1 MSAQTL
7 LNRNSWITFAR
18 TASFLSKNFFC
29 VMIHFFKVHLCGF
42 LCYRWIISYPREQ
55 GLLLIF
61 NGGHKRWWP
70 TFFLLKMF
78 LNRLI
83 VPGTVSWG
91 FRITR
96 IILFEVICERE
107 IIAYK
112 NKQFLK
118 VCSSLLWS
126 EDGRDSYIR

>member
-1 MSAQTL
+1 MSVQTL

-18 TASFLSKNFFC
+18 TASFVKKNFFC
-29 VMIHFFKVHLCGF
+29 VTIYFFKVHLCGF

-61 NGGHKRWWP
+61 NGGHKRWWS

-78 LNRLI
+78 LNRL
-83 VPGTVSWG
+83 VVSGAVSWG
-91 FRITR
+91 FGITL

-107 IIAYK
+107 IILYK

-118 VCSSLLWS
+118 VYSTLLWS
-126 EDGRDSYIR
+126 EDEHDSYIR